1 MVEWV
6 CGPSPPYRGHHNG
19 GGWLPLSVRQR
30 RRRTDLFEFRSSEN
44 GGGDAMGYVTP
55 EQLYAL
61 ITLLIAVA
69 GFSATATLTVIRIVM
84 FIINQNNK
92 KK

>member
-1 MVEWV
+1 MAV
-6 CGPSPPYRGHHNG
+6 GFPSAFDNDGGEPIFLSFAPPK
-19 GGWLPLSVRQR
+19 
-30 RRRTDLFEFRSSEN
+30 T